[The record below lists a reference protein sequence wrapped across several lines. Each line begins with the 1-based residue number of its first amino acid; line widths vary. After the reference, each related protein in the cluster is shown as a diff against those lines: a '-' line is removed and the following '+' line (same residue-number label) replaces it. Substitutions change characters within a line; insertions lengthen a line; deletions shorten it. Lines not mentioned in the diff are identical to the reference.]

1 MTRHKTYFRLVFLV
15 VAVSLLISL
24 IGLVACAKPPAAAPS
39 PTTSPKPVTAPAPR
53 PAPAPSS
60 QLIEDKDETA
70 ANIPGSP
77 VLAQHYWGYVA
88 TSTGEP
94 AVVVEV
100 TAWING
106 KLRGSV
112 TTDADGR
119 YGTNPLAG
127 FPHYLVVTGQ
137 GGDVIEFR
145 VDGVVAE
152 EAGLGVLEE
161 GKEKYFWQWLE
172 LQPEWQAIYAAGE
185 VNGLNLIY
193 TPTG

>member
-1 MTRHKTYFRLVFLV
+1 MTRQRTFFRLVFLV
-15 VAVSLLISL
+15 VAVSLLVSL

-39 PTTSPKPVTAPAPR
+39 PTTSPEPVTAPAPR
-53 PAPAPSS
+53 PAPAPSP

-70 ANIPGSP
+70 ANSYGPP
-77 VLAQHYWGYVA
+77 VLPQHYWGHVA

-106 KLRGSV
+106 KLCGSV

-119 YGTNPLAG
+119 YGTNPLVG
-127 FPHYLVVTGQ
+127 FPRYLLVTGQ
-137 GGDVIEFR
+137 SGDVIEFR
-145 VDGVVAE
+145 VDGMVAE
-152 EAGLGVLEE
+152 EAILGVLKE
-161 GKEKYFWQWLE
+161 GKEGYIWQWLG